1 MIGRWIPFPNE
12 VKATRQPKRAFG
24 KLRFLTARGKA
35 KGEHC
40 HEENLQNLR
49 GRDAA
54 NRRSGE
60 RLLDLARQ
68 ADGKG
73 ARGDRRTLRDRPG
86 RPARRAGRR
95 RTFPHRTGRQLHT
108 HPRRHPRRG
117 NEQRQG
123 YLHHGAAGIIL
134 AKDAIITVCLEET
147 PVLYALKQRHAN
159 NLRTHMQTRF
169 ILQILYRNASLYLQ
183 YLRVINRL
191 SDKIEQKLHGSTE
204 NRELIELLELEKS
217 LVYFTTSLRSNEVV
231 LEKLLKS
238 ERIKKYPEDQ
248 DLLEDVIVE
257 NRQAIEM
264 ANIYSGILSG
274 MMDAFASVISNN
286 LNIVMKFLAVM
297 TIVLSV
303 PAIIFAAYGMNVNAA
318 GMPLAKSP
326 FGFLAIVLVSL
337 AVSVGVAIYLAK
349 KKMF

>member
-1 MIGRWIPFPNE
+1 MKKIFKTFEAEMRQIAAPEKDCWISLVKPTEKELAE
-12 VKATRQPKRAFG
+12 VAEAYAIEPDDLRAA
-24 KLRFLTARGKA
+24 LDEEERSRIEL
-35 KGEHC
+35 
-40 HEENLQNLR
+40 EENYTLILV
-49 GRDAA
+49 DIPAVEK
-54 NRRSGE
+54 SK
-60 RLLDLARQ
+60 
-68 ADGKG
+68 GK
-73 ARGDRRTLRDRPG
+73 DIYTTEPL
-86 RPARRAGRR
+86 
-95 RTFPHRTGRQLHT
+95 
-108 HPRRHPRRG
+108 
-117 NEQRQG
+117 
-123 YLHHGAAGIIL
+123 GIIL

-147 PVLYALKQRHAN
+147 PVLYALKQKHAN
-159 NLRTHMQTRF
+159 DLRTNMRTRF
-169 ILQILYRNASLYLQ
+169 VLQILYRNASLYLQ
-183 YLRVINRL
+183 YLRVINKI
-191 SDKIEQKLHGSTE
+191 SDKIEQKLHVSTE

-238 ERIKKYPEDQ
+238 ERIKKYPEDE

-303 PAIIFAAYGMNVNAA
+303 PTIIFAAYGMNVATE
-318 GMPLAKSP
+318 GMPFAGSP
-326 FGFLAIVLVSL
+326 YGFTIVVALSFMVSI
-337 AVSVGVAIYLAK
+337 AVAIYLAK